1 VNVGSSHERV
11 LRSWLLY
18 SKANESLYCFCCRL
32 FLNENQR
39 KSNLSK
45 NPGFNKFWKLN
56 PKISIHENSPEHIR
70 AFTDWKKLEMALS
83 KGKTLGREIQQQI
96 DTERQTWRNVLIRVL
111 DVVTFLA
118 KPNLSFRD
126 HREDVT
132 STNRGNFWSLLSS
145 SVSMTLFLENITQTN
160 VLEKMFGGTEL
171 EDGVK

>member
-1 VNVGSSHERV
+1 
-11 LRSWLLY
+11 
-18 SKANESLYCFCCRL
+18 
-32 FLNENQR
+32 
-39 KSNLSK
+39 
-45 NPGFNKFWKLN
+45 
-56 PKISIHENSPEHIR
+56 
-70 AFTDWKKLEMALS
+70 MALS